1 MSGANLRVAATQAQL
16 NPDEKKQV
24 DALSKLVDTHKSL
37 LDLPA
42 KQAQQKYSQLPQ
54 QQKDAL
60 VEFNGTEP
68 EKKRGFWGSAW
79 HYTGGYALDRITE
92 ASDFMT
98 RLYRFSR
105 IEDAQPG
112 NQYKGLSGLKE
123 AWDAT
128 GDNGEMFF
136 DEGRL
141 TKARAKFGQDR
152 ISVAIKAGN
161 GMPLDEIIAKGTEAE
176 KQIASKAAKRQDP
189 LFQDAYDA
197 VAAAKFSPGRDVANA
212 LLPEQ
217 LEGTGFLYKGIS
229 GTVDA
234 FYRFRTDPLLLLGK
248 AKKAYDAANYALMKI
263 VKNPEKVDEAF
274 TNPNIVNFFDTYGKE
289 LDALKTARAS
299 KDIKAATDA
308 ATRLKR
314 IAPEFGPAAIDEFI
328 KAGVKDAPTA
338 KNYLANTVDVKK
350 ILAGQPAR
358 QTPLIPRLDAARKAR
373 IAFYTGA
380 SKVIDI
386 DKSGRKIITALYGL
400 EPEYADIA
408 TGLINDPSRIAG
420 YEAFVSKLK
429 GPTGAMRM
437 PLDVIQG
444 RIDRFSAKFTA
455 IPYFKDGFF
464 DVMADNASDQV
475 YRVARLANSRY
486 HSKMIAEAFEAGSE
500 GQRKQI
506 FTGLWNTV
514 AEIRGVSKAAAGK
527 SYMDQFAGKGLEK
540 KYAADIVVDG
550 VNKGNPAQFGDQQL
564 ALFPYQLSSAIAVPK
579 IVDLDRIAVRAGI
592 INKMLGIS
600 QQRWAD
606 TLIGGWVLGTLAGP
620 RFVLRNATEDLM
632 AHLAIGDSP
641 WGMAQGRALSTRIRL
656 SKGLTAED
664 SLKEVGKKALK
675 LDLEAGEVGVINK
688 LVRRKELKK
697 YATQIKAAQTPEDV
711 RKIMADA
718 ILNDGVGKY
727 MDKKGAEYIAEIAQ
741 FGNLDD
747 TLRAIAEGS
756 KNALQGADQYIQA
769 TNDVNRYGKMA
780 AIEIDGVAYRQAL
793 GESAFTEFNPVA
805 NQQNRISWLV
815 QLGVSSTDDLAQIA
829 VKNLDNEE
837 KALAAMREY
846 LGNLTE
852 AQRNRFQL
860 YDPSVGGNIAVHA
873 KKAYDATRN
882 LYSKRNG
889 EINMDL
895 LAKVRTLGD
904 DGEYVVS
911 TKNLSLEDLPDKMDT
926 ALTPE
931 FISGPTLVPVSDT
944 GNFAASLSQRA
955 WDGMGEANARF
966 SREPIVINEMVRI
979 RKEMAESGLEKRIID
994 SYTRGIP
1001 KTEEDLIKSLNPNIS
1016 RTEGVSLVKTDFV
1029 KKFLEYDRTL
1039 PTENFP
1045 SSAKTIANITEDLKE
1060 GKGFTNPLILAYDID
1075 KDGNL
1080 LLKLIEGNHRVQA
1093 ALKAG
1098 IDDIPVRIVSNS
1110 GGISKFKLAGEKS
1123 KIQPDERNYIPGSP
1137 NPSEVLPDSA
1147 FGKKLDPKK
1156 MEEAT
1161 TNAKKEIVALAEE
1174 LAKNRVLAFVD
1185 NPAVR
1190 SQLAMASR
1198 NFARFYRATEDFYRR
1213 VYRTVRYNP
1222 EAISRLAL
1230 TYEGVTHSG
1239 FVQQDDN
1246 GDSYFFYPGLTPV
1259 YETMNNVAQFLGSP
1273 EAFKAPMPVEFGG
1286 KLNMLTPSM
1295 NPDSLFP
1302 TFAGPLAAVPM
1313 KFVFNA
1319 VPALDKFEKVILG
1332 VYAEDQ
1338 PMINAIF
1345 PAHVSRFLATLNR
1358 DERQSQYASAF
1369 RKAATYLEATGHGVK
1384 PKYNTETGEWEP
1396 PSPAEVQEYK
1406 DKIGASTVSVLALR
1420 FIFGFFAPAAP
1431 QTTLKSEMADWARA
1445 NERVNFKQ
1453 VFNNLITQ
1461 YNGSLDKAMTEWVRL
1476 FPDEMPYTVSESS
1489 DDVVPVVRAVE
1500 ATTKWLDKNS
1510 ALLKAYPQG
1519 APFLMPKVGDFD
1531 FDAYRLLFKSGIKFS
1546 KTIDDFLQDTQAARD
1561 IQFYYDQK
1569 DQYEEE
1575 LARTFNDTQKTQ
1587 LREQWGLWAKQF
1599 KGSRPALQDELAEG
1613 GDRQRARQ
1621 RSYED
1626 LQNML
1631 NGPQAAEARRADKK
1645 AFDAIKKMSDIYNN
1659 YLYSRDLVV
1668 GSSASALSYKDLL
1681 KQNTKTELEK
1691 IASENPNAE
1700 DAYYVLFSRLIGD

>member
-1 MSGANLRVAATQAQL
+1 MSGMNLKLAATQAQL
-16 NPDEKKQV
+16 NGNEKKQI
-24 DALSKLVDTHKSL
+24 DSLSKLVDTHKSL

-42 KQAQQKYSQLPQ
+42 KQAVQKFSQLPQ
-54 QQKDAL
+54 EQKDAL
-60 VEFNGTEP
+60 VTFNGTEP

-79 HYTGGYALDRITE
+79 HYTGGAALAGLQE

-105 IEDAQPG
+105 LDVEQLEKEKG
-112 NQYKGLSGLKE
+112 NLGGLSGLKT

-128 GDNGEMFF
+128 GDTGENLF
-136 DEGRL
+136 DQGRID
-141 TKARAKFGQDR
+141 RAKAKYNSDR
-152 ISVAIKAGN
+152 ISVAIKASN
-161 GMPLDEIIAKGTEAE
+161 GIPLDEIIATGTEAE
-176 KQIASKAAKRQDP
+176 KQIAVKASKNQDP
-189 LFQDAYDA
+189 LFQNAYDA
-197 VAAAKFSPGRDVANA
+197 VVAAKFSPGRDVANA
-212 LLPEQ
+212 LLPEG

-229 GTVDA
+229 GSVDA
-234 FYRFRTDPLLLLGK
+234 LYRFRTDPLLVLGK
-248 AKKAYDAANYALMKI
+248 AKQAYDAANYALMRVI
-263 VKNPEKVDEAF
+263 GSPEKLDAAF
-274 TNPNIVNFFDTYGKE
+274 TNPKIVGFFDEYGKE
-289 LDALKTARAS
+289 LSNLKTARAS

-328 KAGVKDAPTA
+328 RAGVKDAPTA
-338 KNYLANTVDVKK
+338 KNYLANIVDVKK

-380 SKVIDI
+380 SKVINI
-386 DKSGRKIITALYGL
+386 DKSGRKIVAALYGS

-408 TGLINDPSRIAG
+408 TGLINDPAKIAG
-420 YEAFVSKLK
+420 YEAFISKVK
-429 GPTGAMRM
+429 GPTGAIRM

-444 RIDRFSAKFTA
+444 RIDRFAAKFTT

-464 DVMADNASDQV
+464 DVMSDNAADQV

-486 HSKMIAEAFEAGSE
+486 HSKMIAEAFAAGSE

-527 SYMDQFAGKGLEK
+527 TYMDEFAGKGLEK

-579 IVDLDRIAVRAGI
+579 IVDLDRLAVRSGI
-592 INKMLGIS
+592 INKMLGLS
-600 QQRWAD
+600 HQRWAD
-606 TLIGGWVLGTLAGP
+606 KLLSGWVLGTLAGP
-620 RFVLRNATEDLM
+620 RFAIRNATEDLM

-641 WGMAQGRALSTRIRL
+641 WGLAQGRALSTRIRL
-656 SKGLTAED
+656 SKGITGED
-664 SLKEVGKKALK
+664 KLKEVGKKALT
-675 LDLEAGEVGVINK
+675 LDQEAGEVGVLNK
-688 LVRRKELKK
+688 LVRRKDLKK
-697 YATQIKAAQTPEDV
+697 YAALVRQAQTPDDV

-718 ILNDGVGKY
+718 VLKDGLGKVL
-727 MDKKGAEYIAEIAQ
+727 DKKGAEYISEIAQ

-747 TLRAIAEGS
+747 TLRAVAEGS
-756 KNALQGADQYIQA
+756 KNALRGADQYIQA
-769 TNDVNRYGKMA
+769 TDDVAKYGKMA

-793 GESAFTEFNPVA
+793 GESGFTEFNPVA

-815 QLGVSSTDDLAQIA
+815 QLGVTSTDDLAKIA
-829 VKNLDNEE
+829 VKYLDDEA
-837 KALAAMREY
+837 KALSEMRTY
-846 LGNLTE
+846 LANLTDAE
-852 AQRNRFQL
+852 RLRFQL
-860 YDPSVGGNIAVHA
+860 YDPSVGGNTVVHA
-873 KKAYDATRN
+873 KKAYDAVRN

-889 EINMDL
+889 DINEEL

-926 ALTPE
+926 NLTPE
-931 FISGPTLVPVSDT
+931 FISGPTLVPVADT
-944 GNFAASLSQRA
+944 GNFAANITDRA
-955 WDGMGEANARF
+955 WDAMGEANARF
-966 SREPIVINEMVRI
+966 SREPIVINEMIRI
-979 RKEMAESGLEKRIID
+979 RKEMAESGLEKRIM
-994 SYTRGIP
+994 
-1001 KTEEDLIKSLNPNIS
+1001 
-1016 RTEGVSLVKTDFV
+1016 DFH
-1029 KKFLEYDRTL
+1029 T
-1039 PTENFP
+1039 
-1045 SSAKTIANITEDLKE
+1045 
-1060 GKGFTNPLILAYDID
+1060 KGL
-1075 KDGNL
+1075 DGDN
-1080 LLKLIEGNHRVQA
+1080 
-1093 ALKAG
+1093 LKA
-1098 IDDIPVRIVSNS
+1098 
-1110 GGISKFKLAGEKS
+1110 
-1123 KIQPDERNYIPGSP
+1123 
-1137 NPSEVLPDSA
+1137 
-1147 FGKKLDPKK
+1147 
-1156 MEEAT
+1156 AT
-1161 TNAKKEIVALAEE
+1161 VNAKKEIVALTEE

-1222 EAISRLAL
+1222 ESISRLAL

-1259 YETMNNVAQFLGSP
+1259 YQTMRNIAEVFGSP
-1273 EAFKAPMPVEFGG
+1273 ESFKAPMPVEFSG

-1302 TFAGPLAAVPM
+1302 TFAGPLAAVPL

-1319 VPALDKFEKVILG
+1319 VPALDRFEKNILG

-1345 PAHVSRFLATLNR
+1345 PAHVTRFLASLNR

-1369 RKAATYLEATGHGVK
+1369 RKAATYLQANGHGIE
-1384 PKYNTETGEWEP
+1384 PKYNPSTGEFEA
-1396 PSPAEVQEYK
+1396 PSPADVNAFKEK
-1406 DKIGASTVSVLALR
+1406 LGSATVSVLLVR
-1420 FIFGFFAPAAP
+1420 FVFGFFAPASP
-1431 QTTLKSEMADWARA
+1431 QVTLKSEMADWARA

-1461 YNGSLDKAMTEWVRL
+1461 YNGSLDKAMGEWLRL
-1476 FPDEMPYTVSESS
+1476 YPTEMPYTVSES
-1489 DDVVPVVRAVE
+1489 DDNVVPVVRAV
-1500 ATTKWLDKNS
+1500 ADTTKWIDKN
-1510 ALLKAYPQG
+1510 ADLLKAYPQG
-1519 APFLMPKVGDFD
+1519 APFLMPKVGEFD
-1531 FDAYRLLFKSGIKFS
+1531 FEAYRLLFKSGIKYS

-1569 DQYEEE
+1569 DLYEEE
-1575 LARTFNDTQKTQ
+1575 LAQTFSDSQKTK
-1587 LREQWGLWAKQF
+1587 LKEQWDIWSRQF
-1599 KGSRPALQDELAEG
+1599 KGARPVLQDELAEG

-1631 NGPQAAEARRADKK
+1631 RGPQAAIARKADQK
-1645 AFDAIKKMSDIYNN
+1645 AFDAIKQMSDIYNN
-1659 YLYSRDLVV
+1659 YEYNRDLVV
-1668 GSSASALSYKDLL
+1668 GSSANALSYKDLL
-1681 KQNTKTELEK
+1681 KQNVKTELEK
-1691 IASENPNAE
+1691 IASQNPNAE

>member
-1 MSGANLRVAATQAQL
+1 MSGANLRIAATQAQL

-42 KQAQQKYSQLPQ
+42 KQAQEKYSQLPQ

-68 EKKRGFWGSAW
+68 EKKRGFFGSAW
-79 HYTGGYALDRITE
+79 HYTGGYALDRLTD

-98 RLYRFSR
+98 RLYRFSK

-152 ISVAIKAGN
+152 INVAIKAGN

-248 AKKAYDAANYALMKI
+248 AKKAYDTANYALMKVI
-263 VKNPEKVDEAF
+263 GDPKKLDEAF
-274 TNPNIVNFFDTYGKE
+274 TNPNVVGFFDRYGKE
-289 LDALKTARAS
+289 LDTLKTARAS

-308 ATRLKR
+308 AIRLKR

-338 KNYLANTVDVKK
+338 KNYLANIVDVKS

-386 DKSGRKIITALYGL
+386 DKSGRKIITALYGS

-420 YEAFVSKLK
+420 YEAFISKLK
-429 GPTGAMRM
+429 GPTGAIRM

-444 RIDRFSAKFTA
+444 RIDRFAAKFTT

-464 DVMADNASDQV
+464 DVTADNASDQV

-564 ALFPYQLSSAIAVPK
+564 ALFPYQLSSGIAVPK
-579 IVDLDRIAVRAGI
+579 IVDLDRLAVRSGI
-592 INKMLGIS
+592 INKMLGVS
-600 QQRWAD
+600 HQRWAD
-606 TLIGGWVLGTLAGP
+606 TLLGGWVLGTLAGP
-620 RFVLRNATEDLM
+620 RFVIRNATEDLM

-664 SLKEVGKKALK
+664 SLKEVGKKTVK

-769 TNDVNRYGKMA
+769 TNDVAKYGKMA

-829 VKNLDNEE
+829 VKHLNDEP

-846 LGNLTE
+846 LGNLTD

-889 EINMDL
+889 EINEDL

-911 TKNLSLEDLPDKMDT
+911 TKNLSLEDLPDKMNT

-944 GNFAASLSQRA
+944 GNFVTSISQRA

-966 SREPIVINEMVRI
+966 SREPIVINEMIRI
-979 RKEMAESGLEKRIID
+979 RKEMAESGLEKRIMD
-994 SYTRGIP
+994 FHTKG
-1001 KTEEDLIKSLNPNIS
+1001 L
-1016 RTEGVSLVKTDFV
+1016 EG
-1029 KKFLEYDRTL
+1029 
-1039 PTENFP
+1039 
-1045 SSAKTIANITEDLKE
+1045 E
-1060 GKGFTNPLILAYDID
+1060 G
-1075 KDGNL
+1075 
-1080 LLKLIEGNHRVQA
+1080 
-1093 ALKAG
+1093 LKA
-1098 IDDIPVRIVSNS
+1098 
-1110 GGISKFKLAGEKS
+1110 
-1123 KIQPDERNYIPGSP
+1123 
-1137 NPSEVLPDSA
+1137 
-1147 FGKKLDPKK
+1147 
-1156 MEEAT
+1156 AT
-1161 TNAKKEIVALAEE
+1161 TIAKKEIVAITEE
-1174 LAKNRVLAFVD
+1174 LAKSRVLAFVD

-1259 YETMNNVAQFLGSP
+1259 YETMNNVAQFLGAP

-1319 VPALDKFEKVILG
+1319 VPALDKFEKNILG

-1358 DERQSQYASAF
+1358 DERQSQYASAY

-1396 PSPAEVQEYK
+1396 PSPAEVQSFK
-1406 DKIGASTVSVLALR
+1406 DKIGATSVSVLALR
-1420 FIFGFFAPAAP
+1420 FIFGFFAPASP
-1431 QTTLKSEMADWARA
+1431 QVTLKSEMADWARA
-1445 NERVNFKQ
+1445 NDRVNFKQ

-1500 ATTKWLDKNS
+1500 ATTKWIEKNS
-1510 ALLKAYPQG
+1510 DLLKAFPQG

-1546 KTIDDFLQDTQAARD
+1546 KTIDNFLQDTQAARD

-1575 LARTFNDTQKTQ
+1575 LVRTYNDAQKTQ

-1631 NGPQAAEARRADKK
+1631 NGPQAAEARKADKK

-1668 GSSASALSYKDLL
+1668 GSSANALSYKDLL

>member
-1 MSGANLRVAATQAQL
+1 MSSANLKIAAAQAQL
-16 NPDEKKQV
+16 NPNEKKQV

-79 HYTGGYALDRITE
+79 HYTGGAAFDKLIE
-92 ASDFMT
+92 ASEFMT
-98 RLYRFSR
+98 RLYRFSTIGER
-105 IEDAQPG
+105 LEAAQPG
-112 NQYKGLSGLKE
+112 NQYKGLSGLKA

-128 GDNGEMFF
+128 GDNGEMVF
-136 DEGRL
+136 DEARIS
-141 TKARAKFGQDR
+141 KARAKFGQDR
-152 ISVAIKAGN
+152 VNVAIKAGN
-161 GMPLDEIIAKGTEAE
+161 GIPLDEIIAKGTEEE

-197 VAAAKFSPGRDVANA
+197 VAAAKFSPGRQVANA
-212 LLPEQ
+212 LLTEG

-248 AKKAYDAANYALMKI
+248 AKKAYDAANYALMKVI
-263 VKNPEKVDEAF
+263 GDPKKLDEAF
-274 TNPNIVNFFDTYGKE
+274 TNPNIVNFFETYGKE

-308 ATRLKR
+308 ATKLKR

-338 KNYLANTVDVKK
+338 KNYLANIVDVKN

-386 DKSGRKIITALYGL
+386 DKSGRKIVAALYGS

-408 TGLINDPSRIAG
+408 TGLINDPAKIAG
-420 YEAFVSKLK
+420 YEAFISKVK
-429 GPTGAMRM
+429 GPTGVIRM

-444 RIDRFSAKFTA
+444 RIDRFAAKFTA

-486 HSKMIAEAFEAGSE
+486 HSKMIAEAFAAGSE

-514 AEIRGVSKAAAGK
+514 AEIRGVSKASAGK

-564 ALFPYQLSSAIAVPK
+564 ALFPYQLSSGIAVPK
-579 IVDLDRIAVRAGI
+579 IVDLDRLAVRSGI
-592 INKMLGIS
+592 INKMLGLS
-600 QQRWAD
+600 HQRWAD
-606 TLIGGWVLGTLAGP
+606 KLLSGWVLGTLAGP
-620 RFVLRNATEDLM
+620 RFAVRNATEDLM

-641 WGMAQGRALSTRIRL
+641 WGIVQGRALSTRLRL
-656 SKGLTAED
+656 AKGLTAEQG
-664 SLKEVGKKALK
+664 LKEVGKKTFK
-675 LDLEAGEVGVINK
+675 LDLEAGELGVINK

-711 RKIMADA
+711 RKVMADA
-718 ILNDGVGKY
+718 VLNDGVGKY
-727 MDKKGAEYIAEIAQ
+727 IDKKGAEYIAEIAQ
-741 FGNLDD
+741 YGNLDD
-747 TLRAIAEGS
+747 TLRAVAEGS
-756 KNALQGADQYIQA
+756 KNALRGADQYIQA
-769 TNDVNRYGKMA
+769 TDDVAKYGKMA

-793 GESAFTEFNPVA
+793 GDSAFTEFNPVA

-815 QLGVSSTDDLAQIA
+815 QLGVSSTDELAQIA
-829 VKNLDNEE
+829 VKNLDDEA
-837 KALAAMREY
+837 KALAEMRAY
-846 LGNLTE
+846 LANLTD
-852 AQRNRFQL
+852 AQRARFQL

-944 GNFAASLSQRA
+944 GNFAASITDRA
-955 WDGMGEANARF
+955 WDAMGEANARF

-979 RKEMAESGLEKRIID
+979 RKEMAESGLEKRIMD
-994 SYTRGIP
+994 FHTKG
-1001 KTEEDLIKSLNPNIS
+1001 L
-1016 RTEGVSLVKTDFV
+1016 EGD
-1029 KKFLEYDRTL
+1029 
-1039 PTENFP
+1039 N
-1045 SSAKTIANITEDLKE
+1045 
-1060 GKGFTNPLILAYDID
+1060 
-1075 KDGNL
+1075 
-1080 LLKLIEGNHRVQA
+1080 
-1093 ALKAG
+1093 LKA
-1098 IDDIPVRIVSNS
+1098 
-1110 GGISKFKLAGEKS
+1110 
-1123 KIQPDERNYIPGSP
+1123 
-1137 NPSEVLPDSA
+1137 
-1147 FGKKLDPKK
+1147 
-1156 MEEAT
+1156 AT
-1161 TNAKKEIVALAEE
+1161 TIAKKEIVAITEE

-1222 EAISRLAL
+1222 ESISRLAL

-1259 YETMNNVAQFLGSP
+1259 YQTMNNVAQFFGAP

-1319 VPALDKFEKVILG
+1319 VPALDKFEKAVLG

-1338 PMINAIF
+1338 PMVNAIF
-1345 PAHVSRFLATLNR
+1345 PAHITRFLATLNR

-1384 PKYNTETGEWEP
+1384 PKYDPQTGEWLP

-1453 VFNNLITQ
+1453 VFNNLINQ

-1489 DDVVPVVRAVE
+1489 DEVVPVVRAVE

-1546 KTIDDFLQDTQAARD
+1546 KTIDDFLQDAQSARD

-1575 LARTFNDTQKTQ
+1575 LARTYNDAQKTQ
-1587 LREQWGLWAKQF
+1587 LREQWQLWAKQF
-1599 KGSRPALQDELAEG
+1599 KGARPALQDELAEG

-1626 LQNML
+1626 LLNMI
-1631 NGPQAAEARRADKK
+1631 NGPQAAEARKADPK
-1645 AFDAIKKMSDIYNN
+1645 AFDAIKKMSDIFNN
-1659 YLYSRDLVV
+1659 YLYSRDLVI
-1668 GSSASALSYKDLL
+1668 GSSANALSYKDLL

>member
-1 MSGANLRVAATQAQL
+1 MSGANLRIAATQAQL

-42 KQAQQKYSQLPQ
+42 KQAQEKYSQLPQ

-68 EKKRGFWGSAW
+68 EKKRGFFGSAW
-79 HYTGGYALDRITE
+79 HYTGGYALDRLTD

-98 RLYRFSR
+98 RLYRFSK

-152 ISVAIKAGN
+152 INVAIKAGN

-248 AKKAYDAANYALMKI
+248 AKKAYDTANYALMKVI
-263 VKNPEKVDEAF
+263 GDPKKLDEAF
-274 TNPNIVNFFDTYGKE
+274 TNPNVVGFFDRYGKE
-289 LDALKTARAS
+289 LDTLKTARAS

-338 KNYLANTVDVKK
+338 KNYLANIVDVKS

-380 SKVIDI
+380 NKVIDI
-386 DKSGRKIITALYGL
+386 DKSGRKIITALYGS

-420 YEAFVSKLK
+420 YEAFISKLK
-429 GPTGAMRM
+429 GPTGAIRM

-444 RIDRFSAKFTA
+444 RIDRFSAKFTT

-464 DVMADNASDQV
+464 DVMSDNASDQV

-514 AEIRGVSKAAAGK
+514 AEIRGVSKAKAGK

-600 QQRWAD
+600 HQRWAD
-606 TLIGGWVLGTLAGP
+606 TLLGGWVLGTLAGP
-620 RFVLRNATEDLM
+620 RFVIRNATEDLM

-664 SLKEVGKKALK
+664 SLKEVGKKTLK

-829 VKNLDNEE
+829 VKNLTDEP

-846 LGNLTE
+846 LGNLTD

-889 EINMDL
+889 EINEDL

-944 GNFAASLSQRA
+944 GNFVTSISQRA

-966 SREPIVINEMVRI
+966 SREPIVINEMIRI
-979 RKEMAESGLEKRIID
+979 RKEMAESGLEKRIMD
-994 SYTRGIP
+994 FHTKG
-1001 KTEEDLIKSLNPNIS
+1001 L
-1016 RTEGVSLVKTDFV
+1016 EG
-1029 KKFLEYDRTL
+1029 
-1039 PTENFP
+1039 
-1045 SSAKTIANITEDLKE
+1045 E
-1060 GKGFTNPLILAYDID
+1060 G
-1075 KDGNL
+1075 
-1080 LLKLIEGNHRVQA
+1080 
-1093 ALKAG
+1093 LKA
-1098 IDDIPVRIVSNS
+1098 
-1110 GGISKFKLAGEKS
+1110 
-1123 KIQPDERNYIPGSP
+1123 
-1137 NPSEVLPDSA
+1137 
-1147 FGKKLDPKK
+1147 
-1156 MEEAT
+1156 AT
-1161 TNAKKEIVALAEE
+1161 TIAKKEIVAITEE

-1259 YETMNNVAQFLGSP
+1259 YETMNNVAQFFGAP

-1345 PAHVSRFLATLNR
+1345 PAHLSRFLATLNR

-1445 NERVNFKQ
+1445 NDRVNFKQ

-1500 ATTKWLDKNS
+1500 ATTKWIEKNS
-1510 ALLKAYPQG
+1510 ALLKAFPQG

-1546 KTIDDFLQDTQAARD
+1546 KTIDNFLQDTQAARD

-1575 LARTFNDTQKTQ
+1575 LVRTYNDAQKTQ

-1631 NGPQAAEARRADKK
+1631 NGPQAAEARKADKK

-1668 GSSASALSYKDLL
+1668 GSSANALSYKDLL

>member
-248 AKKAYDAANYALMKI
+248 AKKAYDAANYALMKVI
-263 VKNPEKVDEAF
+263 GDPKKLDEAF
-274 TNPNIVNFFDTYGKE
+274 TNPNVVGFFDTYGKE
-289 LDALKTARAS
+289 LDTLKAARAS

-338 KNYLANTVDVKK
+338 KNYLANIVDVKN

-386 DKSGRKIITALYGL
+386 DKSGRKIITALYGS

-408 TGLINDPSRIAG
+408 TGLINDPTKIAG
-420 YEAFVSKLK
+420 YEAFISKLK
-429 GPTGAMRM
+429 GPTGAIRM

-506 FTGLWNTV
+506 FIGLWNTV

-741 FGNLDD
+741 YGNLDD

-793 GESAFTEFNPVA
+793 GESGFTEFNPVA

-979 RKEMAESGLEKRIID
+979 RKEMAESGLEKRIMD
-994 SYTRGIP
+994 FHTKG
-1001 KTEEDLIKSLNPNIS
+1001 L
-1016 RTEGVSLVKTDFV
+1016 EGD
-1029 KKFLEYDRTL
+1029 
-1039 PTENFP
+1039 N
-1045 SSAKTIANITEDLKE
+1045 
-1060 GKGFTNPLILAYDID
+1060 
-1075 KDGNL
+1075 
-1080 LLKLIEGNHRVQA
+1080 
-1093 ALKAG
+1093 LKA
-1098 IDDIPVRIVSNS
+1098 
-1110 GGISKFKLAGEKS
+1110 
-1123 KIQPDERNYIPGSP
+1123 
-1137 NPSEVLPDSA
+1137 
-1147 FGKKLDPKK
+1147 
-1156 MEEAT
+1156 AT
-1161 TNAKKEIVALAEE
+1161 TIAKKEIVAITEE

-1259 YETMNNVAQFLGSP
+1259 YQTMNNVAQFLGAP

-1631 NGPQAAEARRADKK
+1631 NGPQAAEARKADPK
-1645 AFDAIKKMSDIYNN
+1645 AFDAIKKMSDIFNN

>member
-1 MSGANLRVAATQAQL
+1 MSGQNLKIAAMQAQL
-16 NPDEKKQV
+16 NDNEKNQV
-24 DALSKLVDTHKSL
+24 DSLSKLVDTHKSL

-42 KQAQQKYSQLPQ
+42 KQAVQKYSQLPQ
-54 QQKDAL
+54 GQKDAL
-60 VEFNGTEP
+60 VEFNGSEP

-79 HYTGGYALDRITE
+79 HYTGGAALGGLQE

-98 RLYRFSR
+98 RLYRFGKVA
-105 IEDAQPG
+105 EQLEGAQPG
-112 NQYKGLSGLKE
+112 NQYKGLSGIKA
-123 AWDAT
+123 AWEAT
-128 GDNGEMFF
+128 GDNGENVF
-136 DEGRL
+136 DQGRIE
-141 TKARAKFGQDR
+141 KAKLKFTPDR
-152 ISVAIKAGN
+152 ISVAIKASSGV
-161 GMPLDEIIAKGTEAE
+161 PLDEIIATGTEAE
-176 KQIASKAAKRQDP
+176 RQIAVKASKNQDP

-197 VAAAKFSPGRDVANA
+197 VAAAKFSPGRELANA
-212 LLPEQ
+212 ILPES

-229 GTVDA
+229 GTADA
-234 FYRFRTDPLLLLGK
+234 LYRFRTDPLLILGK
-248 AKKAYDAANYALMKI
+248 AKQAYDAANYALLKI
-263 VKNPEKVDEAF
+263 VGNPQKLDEAF
-274 TNPNIVNFFDTYGKE
+274 TNPKIVGFFDEYGKE
-289 LDALKTARAS
+289 LSNLKTARTS

-328 KAGVKDAPTA
+328 RAGVKDAPTA
-338 KNYLANTVDVKK
+338 KNYLANIVDVKK

-373 IAFYTGA
+373 VAFYTGA
-380 SKVIDI
+380 SKVINI
-386 DKSGRKIITALYGL
+386 DKSGRKIIAALYGS

-408 TGLINDPSRIAG
+408 TGLINDPARIAQ
-420 YEAFVSKLK
+420 YEAFVSKVK
-429 GPTGAMRM
+429 GPSGSIRM

-444 RIDRFSAKFTA
+444 RLDRFAAKFTT

-464 DVMADNASDQV
+464 DVMSDNASDQV

-486 HSKMIAEAFEAGSE
+486 HSKMIAEAFAAGSE

-564 ALFPYQLSSAIAVPK
+564 ALFPYQLSSGIAVPK
-579 IVDLDRIAVRAGI
+579 ITDLDRLAVRSGI
-592 INKMLGIS
+592 INRMLGLS
-600 QQRWAD
+600 HQRWAD
-606 TLIGGWVLGTLAGP
+606 TLLSGWVLGTLAGP
-620 RFVLRNATEDLM
+620 RFVIRNATEDLM
-632 AHLAIGDSP
+632 AHMAIGSSP
-641 WGMAQGRALSTRIRL
+641 WGIATGRAFGTRIRL

-664 SLKEVGKKALK
+664 KLKEVGKKAFK

-688 LVRRKELKK
+688 LARRKDLKK
-697 YATQIKAAQTPEDV
+697 YATQVREAQTPDDV

-718 ILNDGVGKY
+718 VLNDGIGKY
-727 MDKKGAEYIAEIAQ
+727 LDKKGAEYLAEIAQ
-741 FGNLDD
+741 YGNLDD
-747 TLRAIAEGS
+747 TLRGVAEGT
-756 KNALQGADQYIQA
+756 KNALRGADQYIQA
-769 TNDVNRYGKMA
+769 TDDVAKYGKMA
-780 AIEIDGVAYRQAL
+780 AVEIDGVAYRQAL
-793 GESAFTEFNPVA
+793 GESGFTEFNPVA

-829 VKNLDNEE
+829 VKYLDDEV
-837 KALAAMREY
+837 KALNEMRAY
-846 LGNLTE
+846 LANLTD
-852 AQRNRFQL
+852 AQRSRFQL
-860 YDPSVGGNIAVHA
+860 YDPSVGGNTAVHA
-873 KKAYDATRN
+873 KKAYDAVRN

-895 LAKVRTLGD
+895 LSKVRTLGD

-911 TKNLSLEDLPDKMDT
+911 TKNLSLEDLPSKMDT
-926 ALTPE
+926 SLTPE

-944 GNFAASLSQRA
+944 GNFAADITERL
-955 WDGMGEANARF
+955 WDSMGEANARF
-966 SREPIVINEMVRI
+966 SREPIVINEMI
-979 RKEMAESGLEKRIID
+979 KFRKEIAESGLEKRIMD
-994 SYTRGIP
+994 FHTKG
-1001 KTEEDLIKSLNPNIS
+1001 L
-1016 RTEGVSLVKTDFV
+1016 EGD
-1029 KKFLEYDRTL
+1029 
-1039 PTENFP
+1039 
-1045 SSAKTIANITEDLKE
+1045 
-1060 GKGFTNPLILAYDID
+1060 
-1075 KDGNL
+1075 
-1080 LLKLIEGNHRVQA
+1080 

-1098 IDDIPVRIVSNS
+1098 
-1110 GGISKFKLAGEKS
+1110 
-1123 KIQPDERNYIPGSP
+1123 
-1137 NPSEVLPDSA
+1137 
-1147 FGKKLDPKK
+1147 
-1156 MEEAT
+1156 T
-1161 TNAKKEIVALAEE
+1161 TLAKKEIVELAEE

-1222 EAISRLAL
+1222 ESISRLAL
-1230 TYEGVTHSG
+1230 TYEGVAHSG

-1259 YETMNNVAQFLGSP
+1259 YAAMRNVSEFFGSP
-1273 EAFKAPMPVEFGG
+1273 ESFKAPMPVEFSG

-1313 KFVFNA
+1313 KFIFNA
-1319 VPALDKFEKVILG
+1319 VPALDKFEKTILG

-1345 PAHVSRFLATLNR
+1345 PAHLTRFLATLDRN
-1358 DERQSQYASAF
+1358 ERQSQYASAF
-1369 RKAATYLEATGHGVK
+1369 RKGITYLQAGGHGVQ
-1384 PKYNTETGEWEP
+1384 PKYNEQTGEWDP
-1396 PSPAEVQEYK
+1396 PSPAEVQAFK
-1406 DKIGASTVSVLALR
+1406 DKASAATVSVLAVR

-1431 QTTLKSEMADWARA
+1431 QVTLKSDMAEWVKEND
-1445 NERVNFKQ
+1445 RVNFKQ
-1453 VFNNLITQ
+1453 VFNNLITR
-1461 YNGSLDKAMTEWVRL
+1461 YDGSLDKAMGEWLRL
-1476 FPDEMPYTVSESS
+1476 YPDQMPYTVSES
-1489 DDVVPVVRAVE
+1489 DDNVVPVVRAV
-1500 ATTKWLDKNS
+1500 ADTTKWLDKNS

-1519 APFLMPKVGDFD
+1519 APFLMPKVGEFD
-1531 FDAYRLLFKSGIKFS
+1531 FDAYRLLFKSGVKFS
-1546 KTIDDFLQDTQAARD
+1546 KTIDDFLQDTQSARD

-1569 DQYEEE
+1569 DLYEDE
-1575 LARTFNDTQKTQ
+1575 LAVTFNDVQKTR
-1587 LREQWGLWAKQF
+1587 LKEQWDVWARQF
-1599 KGSRPALQDELAEG
+1599 KGSSPALQDELAEG

-1645 AFDAIKKMSDIYNN
+1645 AFDSIKQMSDIYNN
-1659 YLYSRDLVV
+1659 YLYTRDLVV
-1668 GSSASALSYKDLL
+1668 GSSGNALSYKDLL
-1681 KQNTKTELEK
+1681 KQNVKTELEK
-1691 IASENPNAE
+1691 IASQNPNAE